1 MMLDMAQPF
10 WFQFLKFL
18 SQFFRRLSRV
28 TEGVTESG
36 TLLYTKSKFAPTQ
49 PSHNR
54 IRKFFEFGG
63 ETVPFSEED
72 KLTIKKQCNANP
84 NVPSLIL
91 LGFKPAA
98 SIPFYHLLKNPY
110 LVYPNDEACRGSA
123 DAFAHLHA
131 SMLRKKVVGV
141 GELLYRVGAISFLVA
156 LFPVEEELEDAGSDE
171 ENEDANPR
179 RCQIRPPGMRM
190 VRIPFEDE
198 IRAVA
203 ADEATQRFS
212 STGVDA
218 ASEALVEAAS
228 QLVEQQTIN
237 AEIGEDFENPAVEKY
252 WDYMEVVALGE
263 GLKVGRSFDTD
274 LNESIIMQKAGDEI
288 EQFGSLLPDDVAVE
302 KKRKAKALENDDTG
316 IDWIALWRE
325 EGLSRCKVPELKM
338 FLGSRGEPKTGRK
351 DEVFMHCK

>member
-1 MMLDMAQPF
+1 MMLDMVQSF

-72 KLTIKKQCNANP
+72 KLAIKKQCNANP
-84 NVPSLIL
+84 NFPSLIL

-171 ENEDANPR
+171 ENEDYDDDDDDDDETVEERSVILFNTWADQGPR
-179 RCQIRPPGMRM
+179 GLTRDYMSGSLPDGIE
-190 VRIPFEDE
+190 VEDE
-198 IRAVA
+198 EDLSTSLTWQEQQRAEWEGDYGVNCESLWCNPMSQWEPV
-203 ADEATQRFS
+203 DFLVVEEAS
-212 STGVDA
+212 STSENA
-218 ASEALVEAAS
+218 A
-228 QLVEQQTIN
+228 TI
-237 AEIGEDFENPAVEKY
+237 PVT
-252 WDYMEVVALGE
+252 V
-263 GLKVGRSFDTD
+263 
-274 LNESIIMQKAGDEI
+274 
-288 EQFGSLLPDDVAVE
+288 SLMG
-302 KKRKAKALENDDTG
+302 KKQRRLH
-316 IDWIALWRE
+316 
-325 EGLSRCKVPELKM
+325 
-338 FLGSRGEPKTGRK
+338 PKTYIPLQAPLQLQAGLEHDK
-351 DEVFMHCK
+351 QPMVFKLSL